1 MTEGLRIFLA
11 FFMLTWSYII
21 VITASIYNCIIY
33 SISQGLE
40 IELQT
45 LMDWVIEGK
54 SLVDLFCTFNFL
66 IVVEYNVMLVSGV
79 QYGDSSLTYIVNWS
93 SLYVY
98 YLSVHHTK
106 LVECYWL
113 YSLCGTLHP
122 MTYFVTRS
130 WYSFFFLIFL
140 FFFFIYFY

>member
-1 MTEGLRIFLA
+1 MTEGLRIFLP
-11 FFMLTWSYII
+11 FFMLIWSYII

-45 LMDWVIEGK
+45 LMGWVIEGK
-54 SLVDLFCTFNFL
+54 SLLDLFFTFNFL
-66 IVVEYNVMLVSGV
+66 IVVEYNVMLISGV

-93 SLYVY
+93 PLYVY
-98 YLSVHHTK
+98 YFSVHHTK

-122 MTYFVTRS
+122 RTYFLTRG
-130 WYSFFFLIFL
+130 WYSFFFFHLFL
-140 FFFFIYFY
+140 LVGG